1 METNRLKWSLTLVL
15 INAVLII
22 YTIVSWNNISVN
34 QSVVRSTKPSN
45 HDGNITCQKRLPQA
59 LIIGA
64 PKCGTA
70 AWSTYLSFHP
80 DIAIDKKRE
89 LFFFSE
95 NYKLGFDWYLDN
107 LPCARP
113 DQLVIERS
121 SQYIEH
127 EFAPKRVW
135 QMDPKV
141 KLILIVCEP
150 VRRTISHFAMRI
162 DHEIIS
168 NKSFE
173 DFLFRRKNGKRTF
186 TKSGQMLVNGS
197 KYSLLFPKWLELFSF
212 KQIHIVDG
220 DKLTT
225 EPYPEVAATE
235 RFLGLKKKI
244 AKRGFVYNE
253 IKHFYCYKP
262 RPKQKL
268 ECLGKGKGRKHPD
281 VNEHVKQY
289 LREYLKPYNK
299 LFFNLLK
306 RHFDWWAAFLANLI
320 RII

>member
-1 METNRLKWSLTLVL
+1 METTRLKWSLTLVL
-15 INAVLII
+15 INTVLIT

-45 HDGNITCQKRLPQA
+45 HGNITCQKRLPQA

-70 AWSTYLSFHP
+70 ALSTYLSFHP

-95 NYKLGFDWYLDN
+95 NYKLGFDWYLCN
-107 LPCARP
+107 LPCSRP

-127 EFAPKRVW
+127 ELAPKRVW
-135 QMDPKV
+135 RMDQKV

-162 DHEIIS
+162 DHGKTS
-168 NKSFE
+168 NRSFE
-173 DFLFRRKNGKRTF
+173 DFLFRRKNGKQTF
-186 TKSGQMLVNGS
+186 TESGQMLLNGS
-197 KYSLLFPKWLELFSF
+197 KYSLLFPKWLDLFSF
-212 KQIHIVDG
+212 SQIHIVDG
-220 DKLTT
+220 EKLTT

-235 RFLGLKKKI
+235 RFLGLKNKI
-244 AKRGFVYNE
+244 SKRGFVYNE

-262 RPKQKL
+262 RSKQKL
-268 ECLGKGKGRKHPD
+268 KCLGKGKGRKHPD

-289 LREYLKPYNK
+289 LRDYFKPYNK

-306 RHFDWWAAFLANLI
+306 RRFDW
-320 RII
+320 